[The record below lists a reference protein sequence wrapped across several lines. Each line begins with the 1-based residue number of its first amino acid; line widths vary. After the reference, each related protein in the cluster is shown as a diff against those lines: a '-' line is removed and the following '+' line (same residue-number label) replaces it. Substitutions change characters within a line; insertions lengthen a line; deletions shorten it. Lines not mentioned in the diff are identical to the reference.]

1 MNLAMGVRV
10 CMRVFVRE
18 TFLVAQKLMAARNC
32 GPLQKHFNADDCASS
47 RGAP

>member
-18 TFLVAQKLMAARNC
+18 NFLWLRETC
-32 GPLQKHFNADDCASS
+32 GPLQTHVNVDDCATSH
-47 RGAP
+47 GAP